1 MEPGSESVNID
12 HRNTSEERKIMAR
25 KSSTKP
31 TAAKRTSTKRPRA
44 KASPAPAKGAGSST
58 PGRADFGDM
67 AKMARALSPEQA
79 FELYKTNAKLALDV
93 INTAIENTS
102 KLRRLQFE
110 GEEQGRSMQR
120 KAIRHAAEANDPQSL
135 VAAGQSVTQ
144 EAVEKAMQYWSEMF
158 SMIVEM
164 QKRLFALMEDQMAGM
179 PGAKEAKAVMAM
191 MPDVKQAQNLV
202 NAMQGVM
209 ASGAPAFSSMQ
220 KVMGI
225 SRAWRSIRCPAHRD
239 NLSVTLGS

>member
-1 MEPGSESVNID
+1 
-12 HRNTSEERKIMAR
+12 
-25 KSSTKP
+25 
-31 TAAKRTSTKRPRA
+31 
-44 KASPAPAKGAGSST
+44 
-58 PGRADFGDM
+58 
-67 AKMARALSPEQA
+67 
-79 FELYKTNAKLALDV
+79 
-93 INTAIENTS
+93 
-102 KLRRLQFE
+102 
-110 GEEQGRSMQR
+110 MQR

-191 MPDVKQAQNLV
+191 MPDLKQAQNLV

-220 KVMGI
+220 RVMGDFARMAQQSMPGTNAI
-225 SRAWRSIRCPAHRD
+225 IVRSARLARASGAAGFGSRAGRTPAVRC
-239 NLSVTLGS
+239 